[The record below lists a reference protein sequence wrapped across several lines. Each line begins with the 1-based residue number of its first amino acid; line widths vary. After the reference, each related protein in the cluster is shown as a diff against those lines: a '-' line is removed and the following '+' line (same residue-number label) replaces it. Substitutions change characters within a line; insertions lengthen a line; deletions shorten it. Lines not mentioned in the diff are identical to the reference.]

1 MSFIERIKAATL
13 GFNGYARLG
22 RDNAGG
28 FGFMA
33 FILLVAMTVSC
44 IWNTVNFVRGLGN
57 GADQLAAV
65 PDFSFSNGQVEFKEK
80 MPYVISEGDT
90 IIIIDTTGQ
99 TSPSALAGHR
109 NGILIT
115 KNHLYQVQ
123 PGRGLSDT
131 DLSTIPFTFSKNSVI
146 GFMQKLWLVIPVA
159 YVFMFLFQLGFKA
172 LDACILGLVGLIYG
186 SSTGKRVDFGLGFKL
201 GLYAMTIPTLL
212 QWIVP
217 RFSTIPF
224 SSTMG
229 TLGFLGWWAIAIIYL
244 IFGLQAYF
252 KTPDELAPGG
262 YYAGNP

>member
-1 MSFIERIKAATL
+1 LTFIERIKAATI
-13 GFNGYARLG
+13 GFSGYARLG

-33 FILLVAMTVSC
+33 FILFVAMTIGC
-44 IWNTVNFVRGLGN
+44 IWNTVDFARGLGS
-57 GADQLAAV
+57 GAGEMANI
-65 PDFSFSNGQVEFKEK
+65 PDFSFSNGEVQFGGQ
-80 MPYVISEGDT
+80 MPYVYEENGM

-99 TSPSALAGHR
+99 TGPEALNGHS

-123 PGRGLSDT
+123 PGRGMQDS
-131 DLSTIPFTFSKNSVI
+131 DLSTIPFTFTKNSVI
-146 GFMQKLWLVIPVA
+146 GFVQKMWVFIPVA
-159 YVFMFLFQLGFKA
+159 YLFMFLFQLGFKA

-212 QWIVP
+212 QWIIP
-217 RFSTIPF
+217 GYSTIPF
-224 SSTMG
+224 RSMVG
-229 TLGFLGWWAIAIIYL
+229 TLGFVGWWALAIIYL

-252 KTPDELAPGG
+252 KDQDPMDPGG